1 MSRAGQLQR
10 AGCAVLALNLLNYHL
25 HQHANFR
32 TPQESLLVEAAAK
45 MKRLRLLL
53 LFWTVI
59 LATTVGS
66 DQTSALAQSGSP
78 VRIIVP
84 FDPGAAVDVVARI
97 LARGLTVQWDRPVIV
112 ENRPGGSMI
121 VGARFVANSEP
132 DGDTL
137 LLCLDELFT
146 TLPHLSGNP
155 SFDANKELVP
165 VAQIAKILMLLVAN
179 RGVAADTLPELIDL
193 ARAKPGTLS
202 YGSSGPGSAT
212 NLAMEMLKHLTNIDI
227 LHVPFRGLAPALTAT
242 TAGTVQM
249 TMIGYGTARG
259 MLEDGKQIKPIVVTS
274 PQRVAALPDLPTTG
288 EFGYPQVD
296 STSSLTLAAP
306 ARIRAETVGRLGTAL
321 SRELSGASEVRKQ
334 IEARDIVVT
343 NIAGK
348 PLAEEIARRFRLNGE
363 AVRIAGVQDN

>member
-1 MSRAGQLQR
+1 
-10 AGCAVLALNLLNYHL
+10 
-25 HQHANFR
+25 
-32 TPQESLLVEAAAK
+32 
-45 MKRLRLLL
+45 MKRLRPLV
-53 LFWTVI
+53 LFWAVI
-59 LATTVGS
+59 LVATAGS
-66 DQTSALAQSGSP
+66 DQTSALAQSGSSRP

-97 LARGLTVQWDRPVIV
+97 LAHGLSAQWDRPVIV

-137 LLCLDELFT
+137 LLCLDDLFT
-146 TLPHLSGNP
+146 TLPHLSKNP
-155 SFDANKELVP
+155 SFDANQELAP
-165 VAQIAKILMLLVAN
+165 VAQVAKILMILVAN
-179 RGVAADTLPELIDL
+179 RAVPADTLPQLIEL

-212 NLAMEMLKHLTNIDI
+212 NLGMEMLKHLANIDI
-227 LHVPFRGLAPALTAT
+227 LHVPFRGLGPALAAT
-242 TAGTVQM
+242 MAGTVEM

-259 MLEDGKQIKPIVVTS
+259 MLEDGKQIKPVVVTS

-288 EFGYPQVD
+288 ELGYPQVD
-296 STSSLTLAAP
+296 STSSLTLVAP
-306 ARIRAETVGRLGTAL
+306 ARVSAETMGRLNEAI
-321 SRELSGASEVRKQ
+321 SRELSGSSESRKQ

-343 NIAGK
+343 NISGK

-363 AVRIAGVQDN
+363 AVRIAGAQEN